1 MVTLHMMLTS
11 PHVVDLKPMV
21 EAWITNLQEIEN
33 IIDIWAD
40 CQKKVQ
46 Q

>member
-1 MVTLHMMLTS
+1 MVTLHTMLAS

-21 EAWITNLQEIEN
+21 ETWITNLQEIEN
-33 IIDIWAD
+33 TIDIWAD
-40 CQKKVQ
+40 SQKKVQ